1 MFVEQRGGMRHRRR
15 PVWRPQ
21 NTGSPLSSRGQKL
34 RTVVRRS
41 RGLLAAYA
49 HLAVMLVLAA
59 VCVFHGSPSEAETA
73 RSYETDFPLE
83 ENPISEVGVW
93 QHRGSSW
100 AVVRTFAHRAVGTQ
114 TGSGGFDDAYAYLSG
129 FGPDQMAQATVWKDP
144 AIGEDTIVCKIWR
157 RLTWER
163 LRGNLC
169 GGPGSHEVELLL
181 RWTDHATSARG
192 YECNLSWDGK
202 YAEIVRWN
210 GPFGNFTYIRQQR
223 TFPDGIMPPNNGD
236 LFKAT
241 ISGSTIN
248 VYLNKNDGKGDR
260 LIMTATDPTFTD
272 GGPGIGFFIQGRR
285 GNIDPTK
292 FGFSSFKAASF

>member
-1 MFVEQRGGMRHRRR
+1 M
-15 PVWRPQ
+15 
-21 NTGSPLSSRGQKL
+21 
-34 RTVVRRS
+34 
-41 RGLLAAYA
+41 
-49 HLAVMLVLAA
+49 HLASTLVLAA
-59 VCVFHGSPSEAETA
+59 VCVFQISPSKAETA
-73 RSYETDFPLE
+73 RRYETDFPLV
-83 ENPISEVGVW
+83 ENPISETGAW

-129 FGPDQMAQATVWKDP
+129 FGPDQMAQATVWKDA
-144 AIGEDTIVCKIWR
+144 AIGDDTIACKIWR
-157 RLTWER
+157 RLTWGR
-163 LRGNLC
+163 LRGNFC

-181 RWTDHATSARG
+181 RWTDHATGARG

-210 GPFGNFTYIRQQR
+210 GSFGNFTYIRQQR

-241 ISGSTIN
+241 ITGSTIN

-260 LIMTATDPTFTD
+260 LIVTATDPTFTD

-285 GNIDPTK
+285 GNVDPTK
-292 FGFSSFKAASF
+292 FGFSNFKASSF